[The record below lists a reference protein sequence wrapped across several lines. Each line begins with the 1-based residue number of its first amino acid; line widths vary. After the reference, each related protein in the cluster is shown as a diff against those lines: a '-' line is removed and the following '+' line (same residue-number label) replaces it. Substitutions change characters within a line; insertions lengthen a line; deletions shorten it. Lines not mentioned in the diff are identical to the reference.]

1 MNLGHGADMFQSR
14 AYTSGVSRPQRDK
27 VLKGCCWELCAML
40 GYLASR
46 GEMRLDYLE
55 HSYSEVLLKY
65 DRDRESF

>member
-1 MNLGHGADMFQSR
+1 M
-14 AYTSGVSRPQRDK
+14 P
-27 VLKGCCWELCAML
+27 

-65 DRDRESF
+65 DRDREGF

>member
-1 MNLGHGADMFQSR
+1 MVQICFSPEL
-14 AYTSGVSRPQRDK
+14 TPQGLAGLK
-27 VLKGCCWELCAML
+27 GTVLKGCCWELYAMP

-65 DRDRESF
+65 DRDREGF